1 MSWPKVSK
9 EYAKLALGLRRGTSV
24 RSSAAQ
30 LQIIMPRSLKK
41 TPVTVLNFI
50 D

>member
-1 MSWPKVSK
+1 MRNLPWVLDEGPVS
-9 EYAKLALGLRRGTSV
+9 EAQ
-24 RSSAAQ
+24 Q

-41 TPVTVLNFI
+41 TITVLNFI

>member
-1 MSWPKVSK
+1 MRNLPWVSD
-9 EYAKLALGLRRGTSV
+9 EGPVSEAQ
-24 RSSAAQ
+24 Q

-41 TPVTVLNFI
+41 KPVTVLNFI